1 MCGGQKNRS
10 PLHCA
15 CHSGKLEVIKFL
27 VEEMRVDSS
36 RQDVGG
42 WAPLHIA
49 ALNGQKEA
57 VKLLVERYK
66 CDVDIRDMSG
76 ASPRQLARM
85 KGQTDMCSY
94 LTFKTSRYTRHC
106 RLHACRG
113 AGSWWNSIWP
123 QFRCLFIRT
132 PLSLYCHPVSTP
144 PPTPSYVHWLH
155 SESDVQI

>member
-36 RQDVGG
+36 RRDVGG

-76 ASPRQLARM
+76 ASPRQLART
-85 KGQTDMCSY
+85 KGQTDVCSY
-94 LTFKTSRYTRHC
+94 L
-106 RLHACRG
+106 
-113 AGSWWNSIWP
+113 NSVG
-123 QFRCLFIRT
+123 LNT
-132 PLSLYCHPVSTP
+132 VS
-144 PPTPSYVHWLH
+144 
-155 SESDVQI
+155 SEFLNTVFVVAFS